1 MSLPKRV
8 RQKVKTHKEHKPG
21 LPLGVKR
28 EQSASKANNKR
39 IEAIRKH
46 RHNKIGVD
54 DEEVFIYLSID
65 LIQENWRTWRRAR

>member
-39 IEAIRKH
+39 IEVIERDG
-46 RHNKIGVD
+46 RNKIGVD
-54 DEEVFIYLSID
+54 NEEVVIF
-65 LIQENWRTWRRAR
+65 